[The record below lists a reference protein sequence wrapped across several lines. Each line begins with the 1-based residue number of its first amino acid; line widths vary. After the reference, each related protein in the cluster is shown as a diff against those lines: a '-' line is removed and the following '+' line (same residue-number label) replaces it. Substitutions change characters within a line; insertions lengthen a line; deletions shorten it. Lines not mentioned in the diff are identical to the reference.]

1 MVRNEQEQSAGAG
14 GWLPEAGAV
23 VCCITGDA
31 ALRDECA
38 RAAAVAGVAFE
49 GVGSASDDPRLWTG
63 ADLVLLGADVSEVP
77 PQRRGS
83 TILVGGAGQRHQLWD
98 RAAALGIDHVAELPE
113 AAGWL
118 VEFMGRRGAQGR
130 SGLVVGIVGGRGGAG
145 ASTTAVL
152 LAGAAAH
159 GGARVLLVDGDRLA
173 GGLEAA
179 LGEQPMEGLR
189 WPDLGSAS
197 GAINPDQLAA
207 SLPRVGGAAVLSWP
221 AGPGHAVR
229 MPGSAVSAV
238 MEAARGAFDLV
249 VVDVGRGR
257 EGLEDFGWAS
267 DRILVVVPGS
277 LGGALS
283 AAQLV
288 HELPPVPLGMVLR
301 GGTAEGVDAEQL
313 AGLIGCPL
321 VARIPH
327 LRRAAA
333 AAEAGRLME
342 LARSRPL
349 RRLAAAVLSSLPEPA
364 SGAVADD
371 GGALALGT
379 SLAGRGR
386 RVAR

>member
-1 MVRNEQEQSAGAG
+1 MARNEQEQSAGAG
-14 GWLPEAGAV
+14 GWLPEAGPI

-38 RAAAVAGVAFE
+38 RAAAVAGAVFE
-49 GVGSASDDPRLWTG
+49 GVPSVGEDPQLWTR

-77 PQRRGS
+77 PQRRGA
-83 TILVGGAGQRHQLWD
+83 TILVGAASQRHLLWD
-98 RAAALGIDHVAELPE
+98 RAAALGIDHVADLPD

-118 VEFMGRRGAQGR
+118 VEYMGRRGSEGP
-130 SGLVVGIVGGRGGAG
+130 SGVVVGVVGGCGGAG

-173 GGLEAA
+173 GGLEAV
-179 LGEQPMEGLR
+179 LGEQPLEGLR
-189 WPDLGSAS
+189 WPDLASAH
-197 GAINPDQLAA
+197 GAINPEQLAA
-207 SLPRVGGAAVLSWP
+207 SLPRAGGAGVLSWP
-221 AGPGHAVR
+221 AGPRHAVR
-229 MPGSAVSAV
+229 VPGAAISGV
-238 MEAARGAFDLV
+238 MEAARTAFDLV
-249 VVDVGRGR
+249 VVDIGRGR

-267 DRILVVVPGS
+267 DRILVVVPGT

-288 HELPPVPLGMVLR
+288 HELPPVPLGLVLR
-301 GGTAEGVDAEQL
+301 GGTSEGVDAEQL

-327 LRRAAA
+327 LRRVAA
-333 AAEAGRLME
+333 AAETGRLME
-342 LARSRPL
+342 LARSGPL
-349 RRLAAAVLSSLPEPA
+349 RRLAAVVCEALPERVPA
-364 SGAVADD
+364 APAGD
-371 GGALALGT
+371 GRALALGAR
-379 SLAGRGR
+379 LAGRGR